1 MIARRP
7 LLAAAVAALA
17 TAPARAQGAW
27 PDRPLRL
34 LVGYPPGGGVDL
46 AARLLA
52 EPLRAAL
59 GQPVVVENRPG
70 ASGMIAAQAVA
81 RAGRRTTTR
90 CSWRRPARSPSTRR
104 CSGNA

>member
-34 LVGYPPGGGVDL
+34 LVG
-46 AARLLA
+46 
-52 EPLRAAL
+52 
-59 GQPVVVENRPG
+59 
-70 ASGMIAAQAVA
+70 
-81 RAGRRTTTR
+81 
-90 CSWRRPARSPSTRR
+90 
-104 CSGNA
+104 